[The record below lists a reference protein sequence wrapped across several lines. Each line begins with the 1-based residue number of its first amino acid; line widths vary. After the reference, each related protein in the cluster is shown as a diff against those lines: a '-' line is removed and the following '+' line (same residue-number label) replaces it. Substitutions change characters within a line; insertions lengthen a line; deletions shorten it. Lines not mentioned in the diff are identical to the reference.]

1 MRQLRF
7 RVIQTVTVGT
17 GLFYFKNIKG
27 GRTNGKKEGDFSK
40 LEKARAELAAIEEE
54 KVVTEHNLNRAKNRY
69 SSAVKKQDS
78 ARKHRLIVEGAEL
91 EYVFEGIKDLPQS
104 TFRIFM
110 KELAALPGA
119 AELFDRMK
127 AAGHIPVEGGDE

>member
-1 MRQLRF
+1 ME
-7 RVIQTVTVGT
+7 
-17 GLFYFKNIKG
+17 
-27 GRTNGKKEGDFSK
+27 KKEVDFSK

-127 AAGHIPVEGGDE
+127 AADHIPVEGGDE